1 MNTKLIDGNWI
12 DLIALIVMAY
22 MSFNAWGVGFW
33 IILADFLGFLTSLL
47 AALWSY
53 PFIAEILEDNFA
65 VYHSLANSLGFI
77 FAAFVSDLL
86 ITHILFR
93 FVKKIPYKFWKSAWG
108 NLAGVIFVLGQSLIL
123 LSFIFTSIISFPI
136 SPAVKRDI
144 VKSKIGGY
152 LVKNT
157 SWLEAKIKDVFGSL
171 IEDSLTY
178 LMIEQG
184 SDESVPIDYET
195 RHLSVD
201 FSTETEMF
209 SLVNSERRK
218 MGLLELVWSDELAAV
233 ARSHAEDMWRRKYFS
248 HYSPEGDDVG
258 DRLNR
263 ANIYYTF
270 AGENLALAP
279 TLLTAHSGLMNS
291 DGHRR
296 NILESQFRK
305 IGIGVIDNEIYG
317 KMFVQV
323 FTD

>member
-1 MNTKLIDGNWI
+1 
-12 DLIALIVMAY
+12 
-22 MSFNAWGVGFW
+22 
-33 IILADFLGFLTSLL
+33 
-47 AALWSY
+47 
-53 PFIAEILEDNFA
+53 
-65 VYHSLANSLGFI
+65 
-77 FAAFVSDLL
+77 
-86 ITHILFR
+86 
-93 FVKKIPYKFWKSAWG
+93 
-108 NLAGVIFVLGQSLIL
+108 
-123 LSFIFTSIISFPI
+123 
-136 SPAVKRDI
+136 
-144 VKSKIGGY
+144 
-152 LVKNT
+152 
-157 SWLEAKIKDVFGSL
+157 
-171 IEDSLTY
+171 
-178 LMIEQG
+178 
-184 SDESVPIDYET
+184 
-195 RHLSVD
+195 
-201 FSTETEMF
+201 MF